1 MIAPEEL
8 DRLETTVRHSLAT
21 GRADGLRVLGYG
33 EITLVVG
40 WPTDQPMHACKRLP
54 RFPDR
59 AAFDRYRDVLDRYVA
74 ALTARGLT
82 VLPSELLHCDAPD
95 GSVVGYLV
103 QEALPEDSLLTS
115 VLRGTGP
122 DPDHPVL
129 AELAGHVAAVVDPAL
144 GLDGQ
149 LSNWAVRADGTLVYF
164 DLTTPLLTE
173 PDGRPALD
181 VGLFLAA
188 APWALRPALRR
199 FVVPGIL
206 QRYHDPRTVLLDLAA
221 NLHKEQLVP
230 WVPGVVAAANR
241 VLPPAHRPLEAD
253 EVARDYASDAR
264 QWELLLR
271 LRRADR
277 WWQQRVRRRDYPF
290 LLPGPISR

>member
-8 DRLETTVRHSLAT
+8 DRLEATVRRSLAT
-21 GRADGLRVLGYG
+21 GSADGLRVLGYG

-40 WPTDQPMHACKRLP
+40 WPTDRPTHACKRLP

-59 AAFDRYRDVLDRYVA
+59 ASFDRYRDVLDRYVA
-74 ALTARGLT
+74 ALDERGLA
-82 VLPSELLHCDAPD
+82 VLPSELQRWDAPD
-95 GSVVGYLV
+95 GTVTGYLV
-103 QEALPEDSLLTS
+103 QEALPEGSLLPS
-115 VLRGTGP
+115 VLRGTPP
-122 DPDHPVL
+122 DADHPVL
-129 AELAGHVAAVVDPAL
+129 ARLTGHVAAVVDSAV

-149 LSNWAVRADGTLVYF
+149 VSNWTVRDGGTLGYF
-164 DLTTPLLTE
+164 DLTTPMVTG
-173 PDGRPALD
+173 PDGRTALD
-181 VGLFLAA
+181 LGLLAA
-188 APWALRPALRR
+188 MLPWALRAPLRR
-199 FVVPGIL
+199 FVFPGIV

-221 NLHKEQLVP
+221 NLHKERLVP
-230 WVPGVVAAANR
+230 WVPAVVEAANR
-241 VLPPAHRPLEAD
+241 VLRPTDRPLTAE

>member
-1 MIAPEEL
+1 MIAPAEL
-8 DRLETTVRHSLAT
+8 DRLEATVRRSLAT

-40 WPTDQPMHACKRLP
+40 WPTDQPTHACKRLP

-59 AAFDRYRDVLDRYVA
+59 ASFDRYRDVLDRYVA
-74 ALTARGLT
+74 ALTERGLA
-82 VLPSELLHCDAPD
+82 VWPSELLRWDAPD
-95 GSVVGYLV
+95 GTVVGYLV
-103 QEALPEDSLLTS
+103 QEALPQDSLLTS
-115 VLRGTGP
+115 VLRGTEP

-129 AELAGHVAAVVDPAL
+129 AELTGQVGAVVDPTV

-149 LSNWAVRADGTLVYF
+149 LSNWALDADGTLVYF
-164 DLTTPLLTE
+164 DLTTPLLRE
-173 PDGRPALD
+173 SDGRPALD

-188 APWALRPALRR
+188 APWALRPPLRR

-206 QRYHDPRTVLLDLAA
+206 QRYHDRRTVLLDLAA
-221 NLHKEQLVP
+221 NLHKERLVP
-230 WVPGVVAAANR
+230 WVPAVVDAANQ
-241 VLPPAHRPLEAD
+241 VLAPAHRPLEPD

-290 LLPGPISR
+290 LLPGPITR